1 MLSGQLA
8 LRPCSLCHLSLH
20 SVSTAFLLWQLYS
33 CSRCLA
39 HSIFPCVTL
48 TWTGCAFFLH
58 LRLSLPL
65 IILHCSC
72 INTRALRHKA

>member
-1 MLSGQLA
+1 MLAAMLSGQLA

-39 HSIFPCVTL
+39 HNVFN
-48 TWTGCAFFLH
+48 
-58 LRLSLPL
+58 
-65 IILHCSC
+65 
-72 INTRALRHKA
+72 INLLKEYYIQKSKEPKLYNKKELLKLVKDNKDQK